1 MIIVKFLK
9 GNGYFVAGD
18 TTQLEDSIAADYI
31 KRGMCEKIDVAAAP
45 DAFIPPEIP
54 GLPGSPVANLT
65 CPLCGKTFK
74 TEAALKAHKKKAH
87 KSA

>member
-1 MIIVKFLK
+1 MTIVKFLK

-31 KRGMCEKIDVAAAP
+31 KQGVCEKIEFTP
-45 DAFIPPEIP
+45 ETSGFIPPEIP
-54 GLPGSPVANLT
+54 NVPSAPVSKLT

-87 KSA
+87 GSK